1 MSAKTERFEIRLAE
15 ERRNQIKK
23 AAGAVGESETDF
35 VRNAAIERAD
45 RILALSSRTLMPA
58 EQFDAM
64 IKSLDT
70 PDEAPAL
77 TAAVAQPRRFVRK

>member
-1 MSAKTERFEIRLAE
+1 MSTKTERFEMRLAQD
-15 ERRNQIKK
+15 RLRQIQE
-23 AAGAVGESETDF
+23 AAGAIGESPTEF

-64 IKSLDT
+64 MSALDVA
-70 PDEAPAL
+70 DDAPAL
-77 TAAVAQPRRFVRK
+77 TKAAAKPRAFVRK